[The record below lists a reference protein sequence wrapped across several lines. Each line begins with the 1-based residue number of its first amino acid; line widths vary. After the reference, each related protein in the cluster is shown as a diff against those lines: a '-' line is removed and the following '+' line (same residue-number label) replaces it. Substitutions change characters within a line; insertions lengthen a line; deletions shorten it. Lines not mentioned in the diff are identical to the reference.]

1 MKRYRDNRVRSIP
14 WWAAAL
20 ANVQDLKKHEKEFQ
34 DVEAYLENLA
44 TEHNMS
50 EAELNEFMW
59 FSLDDYLIEN
69 NYMDSEGV
77 WLD

>member
-1 MKRYRDNRVRSIP
+1 MKRYRDNSVRIIP

-34 DVEAYLENLA
+34 HIEAYLENLA